1 MIQTIQQKRARFA
14 LEKVQA
20 HVAGPVNKKEYK
32 ARANSFPAMIRTNGL
47 GPAAAFYL
55 SKSSS
60 KNDPHGYHYH
70 LLSEWLT
77 LENDVFQC
85 GDVGLMAAITRSDM
99 HTYRVAQV
107 EALLLL
113 EWVAKFARAFA
124 VTPTQGKTEA
134 GS

>member
-1 MIQTIQQKRARFA
+1 M
-14 LEKVQA
+14 
-20 HVAGPVNKKEYK
+20 AGTVNNKEYK

-60 KNDPHGYHYH
+60 RDDPHGCHYH

-77 LENDVFQC
+77 EENEIFQC
-85 GDVGLMAAITRSDM
+85 GKIGLMAAITQSDI
-99 HTYRVAQV
+99 HTYRLAQV

-124 VTPTQGKTEA
+124 VTPTDHENEGA